1 MLYCLQVNHSQAR
14 LLGEMPKEVE
24 EQSKKSLSSESG
36 SHGSEREK
44 EEEEGGGEM
53 EDVPNGATE
62 KQVAGSHDDVSYQP
76 VDKESGA
83 ESTVPDGA
91 ELTIPDRAESTV
103 DDGAEPGDCAAA
115 QEKESGHSE
124 TNQIEGGTSDSATT
138 SRGGVA
144 KESKKRPTI
153 VSQVC
158 IDCTCLCGSAGNSV
172 SFPFQI
178 PSLPWWQSVNE
189 WATDQNMTSD
199 LVDYINA
206 ELASDDHYRIFRL
219 E

>member
-1 MLYCLQVNHSQAR
+1 MRQVSESYYEKRTSATIILYLSIKHLPLTVYDVLYCLQVNHSQAR

-24 EQSKKSLSSESG
+24 EQSEKSLSIESG
-36 SHGSEREK
+36 SHETERVKEK
-44 EEEEGGGEM
+44 KEGGGEM

-103 DDGAEPGDCAAA
+103 DDGAEPSDCAAA
-115 QEKESGHSE
+115 QEKEPGHSE
-124 TNQIEGGTSDSATT
+124 TNQIEGGTIDSETT

-144 KESKKRPTI
+144 KVSMKRPTI
-153 VSQVC
+153 VSL
-158 IDCTCLCGSAGNSV
+158 DCTCLCGSAGNSV
-172 SFPFQI
+172 
-178 PSLPWWQSVNE
+178 
-189 WATDQNMTSD
+189 
-199 LVDYINA
+199 
-206 ELASDDHYRIFRL
+206 
-219 E
+219 